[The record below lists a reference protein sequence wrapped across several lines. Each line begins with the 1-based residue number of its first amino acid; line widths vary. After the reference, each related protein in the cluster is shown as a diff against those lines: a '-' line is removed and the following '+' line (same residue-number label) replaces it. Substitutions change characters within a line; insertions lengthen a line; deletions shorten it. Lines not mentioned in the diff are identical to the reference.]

1 MSKKII
7 AANWKMH
14 LSASEATQLLETLS
28 ARLVLPSDTRA
39 VICPPYLYLAMAKE
53 LLNTRSDI
61 GLGAQN
67 CHHRLQGAFTG
78 EVSAP
83 MLHSMGVSYV
93 LIGHSERRQYCQE
106 NDVLLYQKISV
117 AFQYQLKIIFC
128 VGEPESVRNEG
139 KEKEYI
145 TEQLAI
151 LSPLSEPQLSQLM
164 IAYEPIWAIGT
175 GKSATPDT
183 AQTMH
188 AHIRQRLRHHFQDIG
203 LSVPLLYGGSVN
215 AQNACN
221 LLRQKD
227 IDGAL
232 VGGASL
238 QLETFQAICTAS
250 KI

>member
-14 LSASEATQLLETLS
+14 LSASEAIRLLEGLS
-28 ARLVLPSDTRA
+28 ARLVLPPDTRA
-39 VICPPYLYLAMAKE
+39 IICPPYPYLTMAKE
-53 LLNTRSDI
+53 LLKTRPDCS
-61 GLGAQN
+61 LGAQN
-67 CHHRLQGAFTG
+67 CHHQHQGAFTG
-78 EVSAP
+78 AVSAP
-83 MLHSMGVSYV
+83 MLHSIGVSYV

-106 NDVLLYQKISV
+106 NDALLYQKISI
-117 AFQYQLKIIFC
+117 ALQYQLKVIFC
-128 VGEPESVRNEG
+128 IGEPESVRNEG

-145 TEQLAI
+145 TEQLAV

-175 GKSATPDT
+175 GKSATPDI

-188 AHIRQRLRHHFQDIG
+188 AHIRLKLRQHFLDTG
-203 LSVPLLYGGSVN
+203 YSVPLLYGGSVT
-215 AQNACN
+215 AQNARD

-238 QLETFQAICTAS
+238 QLETFQAICSAS
-250 KI
+250 KT